1 MELIINQLSEIE
13 AASVKIIEHATEQKK
28 EISEHFKQLT
38 RDFDE
43 QVDLDT
49 QKRLS
54 DLNIKL
60 TKEKEE
66 ELAKLRDDTEK
77 LMSALDKAYEDHH
90 TELAKYVVD
99 QIIKE

>member
-13 AASVKIIEHATEQKK
+13 TASVKIIEHATEQKK
-28 EISEHFKQLT
+28 EVAEHFKQLT
-38 RDFDE
+38 QDFDE

-60 TKEKEE
+60 TKEKEQ
-66 ELAKLRDDTEK
+66 ELVKMCIRDRLYPTTTKWHWALMMPWKLPVSPTSR
-77 LMSALDKAYEDHH
+77 
-90 TELAKYVVD
+90 
-99 QIIKE
+99 

>member
-13 AASVKIIEHATEQKK
+13 TASVKIIEHATEQKK
-28 EISEHFKQLT
+28 EVAEHFKQLT
-38 RDFDE
+38 QDFDE

-60 TKEKEE
+60 TKEKEQ
-66 ELAKLRDDTEK
+66 ELVKLKDDTEN
-77 LMSALDKAYEDHH
+77 LMMTLDKAYEDHH

-99 QIIKE
+99 QIINE

>member
-28 EISEHFKQLT
+28 EVAEHFKQLT

-43 QVDLDT
+43 QVELDT

-77 LMSALDKAYEDHH
+77 LIYNIADE
-90 TELAKYVVD
+90 
-99 QIIKE
+99 IK